1 MARAKRFSED
11 DLRLWEAYSKTLKL
25 LPGKTPIAAPPDPPP
40 PPPAPIEPHRPAQR
54 IPRGTQPLAV
64 GPIVGMAPPGL
75 DRASWRKFRVGQIP
89 VARSLDLHGHTAA
102 HAHRATIAFLQQ
114 AHAQQQRCVE
124 IITGKGD
131 ILARELP
138 LWLEAPP
145 LRALVLA
152 LAYPHAAN
160 TGAVRVLLRRLRK

>member
-1 MARAKRFSED
+1 MAKAKRFSED
-11 DLRLWEAYSKTLKL
+11 DLRLWAAYSKTLKL
-25 LPGKTPIAAPPDPPP
+25 LPGKTNVAAPSDPPP
-40 PPPAPIEPHRPAQR
+40 PPTFKPTRSLARTASTLQPI
-54 IPRGTQPLAV
+54 AV
-64 GPIVGMAPPGL
+64 GQPPPGL
-75 DRASWRKFRVGQIP
+75 DRASWRKFRIGQIP
-89 VARSLDLHGHTAA
+89 VTRGLDLHGHSAA

-131 ILARELP
+131 VLARELP

-160 TGAVRVLLRRLRK
+160 TGAVRVLLRRIRK